1 MTAGTLSGTYGSLVL
16 NANGTYTYTLNP
28 NDGDFKALTG
38 GGVGSEVFTYT
49 LTDADGD
56 VSTATPTLTIK
67 NDDDGV
73 TITNLTPKG
82 EGGDAKVYEDDLLA
96 TRGANESAGSDS
108 SKESTTVTGTSP
120 SARRTG

>member
-1 MTAGTLSGTYGSLVL
+1 
-16 NANGTYTYTLNP
+16 
-28 NDGDFKALTG
+28 
-38 GGVGSEVFTYT
+38 
-49 LTDADGD
+49 TDADGD
-56 VSTATPTLTIK
+56 VSTATLTLTIK

-108 SKESTTVTGTSP
+108 SKESTTVTGDFTI
-120 SARRTG
+120 SAPDGVKTLSV

>member
-1 MTAGTLSGTYGSLVL
+1 M
-16 NANGTYTYTLNP
+16 
-28 NDGDFKALTG
+28 
-38 GGVGSEVFTYT
+38 FTYT

-56 VSTATPTLTIK
+56 VSTATLTLTIK

-96 TRGANESAGSDS
+96 TRGANESAGR
-108 SKESTTVTGTSP
+108 TA
-120 SARRTG
+120 ARSRPR

>member
-1 MTAGTLSGTYGSLVL
+1 
-16 NANGTYTYTLNP
+16 
-28 NDGDFKALTG
+28 LTG

-56 VSTATPTLTIK
+56 VSTATLTLTIR

-82 EGGDAKVYEDDLLA
+82 EGGDAIVYEDDLLGN
-96 TRGANESAGSDS
+96 RGLNESAGSDS
-108 SKESTTVTGTSP
+108 SKESTTVTGSFNV
-120 SARRTG
+120 SAPDGVKSLSVGGINLVVNGVVGSFPQSVTT

>member
-1 MTAGTLSGTYGSLVL
+1 
-16 NANGTYTYTLNP
+16 
-28 NDGDFKALTG
+28 
-38 GGVGSEVFTYT
+38 
-49 LTDADGD
+49 
-56 VSTATPTLTIK
+56 STATLTLTIK

-108 SKESTTVTGTSP
+108 SKESTTVTGDFTI
-120 SARRTG
+120 SAPDGVKTLSVG